1 VTSYSAAYA
10 AQAATALLDAI
21 ARSDGTRASVTKQL
35 FASKVSN
42 GILGSFGFTPEGDM
56 TPSPVTI
63 FRVVGGNRPSS
74 TYERDFAG
82 AVVDRVV
89 DVPAALAR

>member
-1 VTSYSAAYA
+1 M
-10 AQAATALLDAI
+10 LLDAI
-21 ARSDGTRASVTKQL
+21 ARSDGTLASVTRQL
-35 FASKVSN
+35 FASKVTV
-42 GILGSFGFTPEGDM
+42 GILGSFGFTPDGDM

-89 DVPAALAR
+89 DVPAALVR